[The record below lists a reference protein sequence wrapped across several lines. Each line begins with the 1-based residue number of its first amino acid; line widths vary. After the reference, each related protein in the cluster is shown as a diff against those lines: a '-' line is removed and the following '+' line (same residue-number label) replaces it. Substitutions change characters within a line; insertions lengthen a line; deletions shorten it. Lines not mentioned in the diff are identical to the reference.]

1 MRSLIDGLKS
11 YVHKVKSGYTLTIFT
26 TNQLIHLCSKYGL
39 IREAQ
44 NLFEEMPERNVFTW
58 NAIINAHV
66 KAQNFVRARELFDA
80 APQKDS
86 VTYNSM
92 LSGYVNCNGH
102 ENQAVE
108 VFVAMQYE
116 SGKARIDE
124 FTLTSMLG
132 LTVKL
137 GVLSYG
143 KQLHSYMLKTG
154 NDISSFSVSSLIDM
168 YSKCGSFQDAWRV
181 GSVCDC
187 QAVDLVSKN
196 ALVAACLREGQLEM
210 ARKIFWSNPELNDAI
225 SWNTMISGY
234 AHNGYEKEA
243 IQLFKL
249 MAEEG
254 RSWNEHSYASVL
266 TACASLKNL
275 KLGKE
280 THAWVLKKGA
290 VLNPFISSGIVDVY
304 CKCGNM
310 KYSESVHET
319 IEGQNP
325 FSVTSLI
332 VGYSA
337 EANMLAARR
346 LFDSLAEKNPVVWT
360 AIMSGYLKSQQSE
373 EVFQLF
379 KEHREKD
386 VRVVPDVLILVSL
399 LGACAMHATLDPGK
413 QTHAYLLRTGT
424 MMDEKLANALVDMYS
439 KCGSISYAEN
449 IFQQFESKD
458 SILYN
463 TMIAGYAH
471 HGYENETLLLF
482 REMKD
487 RGFQPDAVTFLA
499 ILSTCRHRG
508 LIKIGEEFF
517 YSMTKDYNIAPDI
530 DHYSCMIDLYGRGNQ
545 LEKAVDIMEK
555 IPSEPDAVVLGA
567 FVNAC
572 KMNGNAELAKTAE
585 EALLR
590 IEGENGARYVQ
601 FASIYASDGKW
612 SEMGRIMKMM
622 RGKDVKKL
630 VGCSWVHV
638 GNKIVYT
645 LGGVA
650 RNIAECMSKLGAKPY
665 LISAVGF
672 DMAGIRR
679 HHSIETATV
688 CHIYDSKGEVAAGV
702 ANFEAVEKFLT
713 TAWIQNFKCNILSAP
728 VLLLDANLNSLV
740 LQASCQLAAECNT
753 PVWFEPVS
761 VVKSRRIALVA
772 NYITFA
778 SPNENELIAMGNAV
792 ANTDIFQPI
801 KNAEGSQKLSVETLF
816 QRLKPAITL
825 LLDKGVKALIVTIGS
840 DGAFLCFRGTGSINK
855 LGFTGNQPSPFSKQ
869 LYEAVTS
876 KCPRDHIFNTSKR
889 ESSSNMF
896 AVHFPTLSTSVARLT
911 GAGDCLV
918 GGTLVAWCAGL
929 DVTQSLAVGIAAAKA
944 AVEVDS
950 NVPAEYSLAKL
961 ADDSRIIY
969 TGARTIFCPSML

>member
-11 YVHKVKSGYTLTIFT
+11 YAHKVKSGFTLSIFT

-44 NLFEEMPERNVFTW
+44 NLFEEMSERNVFTW
-58 NAIINAHV
+58 NAIINAQV

-108 VFVAMQYE
+108 VFVAMQYD

-137 GVLSYG
+137 GVLAYG

-154 NDISSFSVSSLIDM
+154 NDISSFAVSSLIDM

-181 GSVCDC
+181 FSVCDC

-196 ALVAACLREGQLEM
+196 ALVAACLREGQLEI
-210 ARKIFWSNPELNDAI
+210 AQKIFWSNPELNDAI

-254 RSWNEHSYASVL
+254 LSWNEHSYASVL
-266 TACASLKNL
+266 SACASLKNL

-280 THAWVLKKGA
+280 VHAWVLKKGA

-310 KYSESVHET
+310 KYAESVHET

-360 AIMSGYLKSQQSE
+360 AIMSGYLKSQQCE

-379 KEHREKD
+379 KELREKG

-439 KCGSISYAEN
+439 KCGSISYAES

-499 ILSTCRHRG
+499 ILSMCRHRG

-517 YSMTKDYNIAPDI
+517 YSMTKDYNISPDI

-545 LEKAVDIMEK
+545 LEKAVDIMEN

-601 FASIYASDGKW
+601 LASIYASDGKW

-638 GNKIVYT
+638 GNKVHTFTSADRSHSEKEAIYFT
-645 LGGVA
+645 LG
-650 RNIAECMSKLGAKPY
+650 C
-665 LISAVGF
+665 LIQ
-672 DMAGIRR
+672 
-679 HHSIETATV
+679 E
-688 CHIYDSKGEVAAGV
+688 
-702 ANFEAVEKFLT
+702 
-713 TAWIQNFKCNILSAP
+713 
-728 VLLLDANLNSLV
+728 LNDVPS
-740 LQASCQLAAECNT
+740 
-753 PVWFEPVS
+753 
-761 VVKSRRIALVA
+761 
-772 NYITFA
+772 
-778 SPNENELIAMGNAV
+778 
-792 ANTDIFQPI
+792 
-801 KNAEGSQKLSVETLF
+801 
-816 QRLKPAITL
+816 TL
-825 LLDKGVKALIVTIGS
+825 LL
-840 DGAFLCFRGTGSINK
+840 
-855 LGFTGNQPSPFSKQ
+855 
-869 LYEAVTS
+869 E
-876 KCPRDHIFNTSKR
+876 
-889 ESSSNMF
+889 
-896 AVHFPTLSTSVARLT
+896 
-911 GAGDCLV
+911 
-918 GGTLVAWCAGL
+918 
-929 DVTQSLAVGIAAAKA
+929 
-944 AVEVDS
+944 
-950 NVPAEYSLAKL
+950 
-961 ADDSRIIY
+961 
-969 TGARTIFCPSML
+969 